1 MTREILMLHAK
12 NEAGNLVS
20 DFFLF
25 LKKASDEVKA
35 NDLQLSFNI
44 FRQPSTW
51 YTMKQTI

>member
-44 FRQPSTW
+44 FR
-51 YTMKQTI
+51 